1 MGHPRQSGIS
11 ARLFKPTRR
20 KCRLSSVTRDNQ
32 PPSDGNKVEIGGSNP
47 IRLQIRVSRGL
58 GRVEGVAVKDG
69 KPFPG
74 AMVVLVPE
82 DLEHHLSFVRRDQSD
97 GDGTFLL
104 GNAAPGKYKVV
115 AIRNGWDMEWSN
127 PAVLK
132 PYLKAAEPLQVNAN
146 QKYSVTVK
154 VQ

>member
-1 MGHPRQSGIS
+1 
-11 ARLFKPTRR
+11 
-20 KCRLSSVTRDNQ
+20 
-32 PPSDGNKVEIGGSNP
+32 
-47 IRLQIRVSRGL
+47 
-58 GRVEGVAVKDG
+58 
-69 KPFPG
+69 
-74 AMVVLVPE
+74 MVVLVPE